1 MARILVVDDEEGI
14 RSFLTDSL
22 LTEDHEVVEAVD
34 GVQASL
40 MLDRQTFNLMIT
52 DLHMPGLDGMALLRK
67 ARSEVPEME
76 VVVLT
81 AHGSVETAVEALK
94 MGATDFLQKP
104 LSGPDEIRLVAARAV
119 ERCSLRTLRD
129 RTRPDDQAPR
139 LTFGA
144 PAMKPVVEAA
154 EKVAGTDATV
164 LLMGETGTG
173 KEVVAQVIHQLS
185 RRSGGPF
192 VAVNCAALSE
202 TLLQSELFG
211 HEKGAFTG
219 ADARRRGRIELAD
232 GGTFFLD
239 EIAELDPSLQAKL
252 LRVLQEKQFE
262 RVGGN
267 RTIFSNVRWITATN
281 RDLGE
286 MMAAGT
292 FREDLFHRLSVFPI
306 EIPPLRHRREDIIP
320 LAETLLARVS
330 RELGRT
336 SLELGEEAREA
347 LVSADWPGN
356 VRELANVLERAA
368 ILSEGRTLDT
378 AFLQPSPA
386 FHSRSSTPA
395 EASPRTLEDMERAA
409 IEDALRR
416 NEGHRQKAA
425 EELGIGLRTLYD
437 KLKRYDL

>member
-14 RSFLTDSL
+14 RSFLSDSL
-22 LTEDHEVVEAVD
+22 LTEGHEVVEAAD
-34 GVQASL
+34 GAQASL

-94 MGATDFLQKP
+94 IGATDYLQKP

-129 RTRPDDQAPR
+129 RTRTDDQAPQ
-139 LTFGA
+139 LSYGA
-144 PAMKPVVEAA
+144 PVMKPVVKAVG
-154 EKVAGTDATV
+154 KVADTDATV

-173 KEVVAQVIHQLS
+173 KEVVAQAIHQLS
-185 RRSGGPF
+185 RRSAGPF

-281 RDLGE
+281 RDLGK
-286 MMAAGT
+286 MMAEGT
-292 FREDLFHRLSVFPI
+292 FREDLYHRVSVFPI
-306 EIPPLRHRREDIIP
+306 EIPPLRDRREDIIP
-320 LAETLLARVS
+320 LAEMLLERIS
-330 RELGRT
+330 RELGRA
-336 SLELGEEAREA
+336 SLELGDGAREA
-347 LVSADWPGN
+347 LVGADWPGN

-368 ILSEGRTLDT
+368 ILSEGSTLNA
-378 AFLQPSPA
+378 AFLQPSPTLQSQSPTSA
-386 FHSRSSTPA
+386 GASS
-395 EASPRTLEDMERAA
+395 RTLEDMERAA

-416 NEGHRQKAA
+416 YEGHRQKAA

-437 KLKRYDL
+437 KLKRYNL

>member
-22 LTEDHEVVEAVD
+22 LTEGHEVVEAAD

-129 RTRPDDQAPR
+129 RTRPDDQTPR
-139 LTFGA
+139 LSHGA
-144 PAMKPVVEAA
+144 PAMKPVIEAV

-173 KEVVAQVIHQLS
+173 KEVVAQAIHQLS
-185 RRSGGPF
+185 PRSAGPF

-281 RDLGE
+281 RDLGK

-292 FREDLFHRLSVFPI
+292 FREDLYHRLSVFPI
-306 EIPPLRHRREDIIP
+306 EIPPLRDRREDIIP
-320 LAETLLARVS
+320 LAETLLARIS
-330 RELGRT
+330 RELGRA
-336 SLELGEEAREA
+336 SLELGEGAREA
-347 LVSADWPGN
+347 LVRADWPGN

-368 ILSEGRTLDT
+368 ILSDGQTLDT
-378 AFLQPSPA
+378 AFLQPSPV
-386 FHSRSSTPA
+386 FHSQSATPA
-395 EASPRTLEDMERAA
+395 GALPRTLEDVERAA
-409 IEDALRR
+409 IEQALRR
-416 NEGHRQKAA
+416 SEGHRQKAA

>member
-1 MARILVVDDEEGI
+1 MARSLVVDDEEGI

-129 RTRPDDQAPR
+129 RTRTDDQAPR
-139 LTFGA
+139 LSFGA
-144 PAMKPVVEAA
+144 PAMKPVVEAV

-173 KEVVAQVIHQLS
+173 KEVVAQAIHQLS
-185 RRSGGPF
+185 RRSAGPF

-281 RDLGE
+281 RDLAK
-286 MMAAGT
+286 MMADGT

-306 EIPPLRHRREDIIP
+306 EIPPLRDRREDIIP
-320 LAETLLARVS
+320 LAETLLARIS
-330 RELGRT
+330 RELGRA
-336 SLELGEEAREA
+336 SLELGDGAREA
-347 LVSADWPGN
+347 LVGADWPGN

-368 ILSEGRTLDT
+368 ILSEGSTLDT

-386 FHSRSSTPA
+386 FHSRSPA
-395 EASPRTLEDMERAA
+395 SAGASPRTLEDMERAA

-416 NEGHRQKAA
+416 YEGHRQKAA
-425 EELGIGLRTLYD
+425 EALGIGLRTLYE